1 MTTLSLATPNIL
13 LVDDN
18 RDGLTVRR
26 ILLEEAGFRVRTAGS
41 AAEALDLFTS
51 SRFEIMITDYRM
63 PQMDGTQLIGR
74 IREAHPETRI
84 ILLSGFVDPLGL
96 TEESTGADAVIEKS
110 ANEVSHLMRCVKRLS
125 ERTAR
130 RKPPARQPQNRSL
143 RVAANS
149 DKLKA

>member
-18 RDGLTVRR
+18 RDGLIVRR
-26 ILLEEAGFRVRTAGS
+26 LLLEEAGFRVKTAAS

-110 ANEVSHLMRCVKRLS
+110 ANELAHLTRCLKRLS
-125 ERTAR
+125 DRNVR
-130 RKPPARQPQNRSL
+130 RKPPVRQPQNRSL
-143 RVAANS
+143 RMAANS